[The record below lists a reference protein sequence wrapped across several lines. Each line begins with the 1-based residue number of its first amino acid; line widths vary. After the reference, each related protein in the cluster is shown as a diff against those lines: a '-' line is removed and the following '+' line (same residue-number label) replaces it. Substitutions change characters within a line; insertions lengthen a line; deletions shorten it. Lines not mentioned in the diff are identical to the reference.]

1 MGEPVTTT
9 GSIDAKLTLDLSQWD
24 RAVAQVKAES
34 RDVGALDPKIKVDA
48 NVAEAVAK
56 LDSVAIAEQRLETAT
71 RQAANTASV
80 AYVAN
85 ERLAAVME
93 KRGRTDLQ
101 VTAATEAA
109 ARADR
114 NAEASEI
121 KLLAATDALNK
132 AKAEA
137 VRKSLEEAAANEVV
151 SKSDDKQAES
161 AKRAGQ
167 AQQGNISALGVF
179 IALAPAL
186 LGPVAA
192 ISAAA
197 VGLGV
202 AFGGMAAGGVAA
214 IMGIKK
220 EMADGTAVGN
230 QYAAGLGNLKSDLDQ
245 LSTSSANAMLGSF
258 NSIVADIN
266 VSMPFLNQML
276 SEGAAELGHMGDTA
290 LRGVLSGLQQMNPL
304 IQDGAVQLE
313 KFVTWLFSFTGT
325 NGFTEFIQYARDNLP
340 ATMQLIENLVTV
352 AGHILAAFAPLG
364 PVVLGFLNGLTDV
377 LNALPLPVLAGL
389 VSTAA
394 TIPTA
399 FGIASAVVGKFG
411 ETAALSAL
419 QVTIFG
425 TAINLAVPV
434 VGILTA
440 ILAGVGMAFAA
451 SAASTQQATSST
463 QDYTQAL
470 KDDNE
475 QLGINVRAQA
485 AKALSDAG
493 AYDAARTLGVSQ
505 TVLTDALMGVAGAQD
520 IVNDAVKKGTAYTED
535 NTQKVHTG
543 GTANLVMSDSQKKT
557 ASAIALVTGQL
568 GIQTAAI
575 DKNKQ
580 GIIDQKAAMDTT
592 TGALTAQQIAL
603 QQQAAQYGSS
613 VPVYQ
618 AAVKS
623 QQDVA
628 AQTAQTT
635 ANMIQQNDAAG
646 LLKMTLDGLNGK
658 AISAAQAQ
666 NAFDSQL
673 ANMGTHVDQVGK
685 TVQFTTANIGD
696 MSAASVALRGQLNSQ
711 VSGLQAV
718 VEANGG
724 LNDSTGQAKAEMEK
738 MRQQIIDNAVAHGV
752 DKDAV
757 TAYVDKLLTIP
768 ASVPPTKLQ
777 IDKAKAEADIA
788 AFQAHVDAIH
798 GKTIDL
804 ITRESTQKTA
814 DTLGTRTDP
823 VTGEQSTYVSTPG
836 VAEAPGNGGVGTATG
851 GSMWIARAQGGMVN
865 YLASGGFPGGPSGTD
880 TVPAWLTPKE
890 FVVKRASAESIG
902 LSNLNYMNATGQL
915 PPQGQAV
922 NVSVTVQN
930 PFTGEEVQAVVKS
943 VAVSAASAAIT
954 AANQDASRRPSR

>member
-1 MGEPVTTT
+1 MTDTTTT
-9 GSIDAKLTLDLSQWD
+9 GSIDAKLGIDLSAFKRGAD
-24 RAVAQVKAES
+24 EVKADAREL
-34 RDVGALDPKIKVDA
+34 GALDPTIKVDA
-48 NVAEAVAK
+48 NVASAVAK
-56 LDSVAIAEQRLETAT
+56 LDSVRVAEDRVETAT
-71 RQAANTASV
+71 RQAANTAST
-80 AYVAN
+80 AYIAN
-85 ERLAAVME
+85 ERLAAIME

-101 VTAATEAA
+101 VAAATEAA

-114 NAEASEI
+114 NAEASEVR
-121 KLLAATDALNK
+121 LLRATEALNL

-137 VRKSLEEAAANEVV
+137 VRKSLEEASANEVEAKSAEKSFQANNQRV
-151 SKSDDKQAES
+151 SGLQV
-161 AKRAGQ
+161 
-167 AQQGNISALGVF
+167 L

-186 LGPVAA
+186 LGPATAIAA
-192 ISAAA
+192 SA

-202 AFGGMAAGGVAA
+202 AFGVMGGAGVAA
-214 IMGIKK
+214 ILGIKR

-230 QYAAGLGNLKSDLDQ
+230 QYSAGLGTLKGDFSELG
-245 LSTSSANAMLGSF
+245 STSATAMLSAF
-258 NSIVADIN
+258 NNAVGDTN
-266 VSMPFLNQML
+266 VKMPFLNQAL
-276 SEGAAELGHMGDTA
+276 HDGSAALGNMGGTA
-290 LRGVLSGLQQMNPL
+290 LRGVLDGLEQMNPL
-304 IQDGAVQLE
+304 IQDGTVELS
-313 KFVTWLFSFTGT
+313 KFVTWLFSFNGT

-340 ATMQLIENLVTV
+340 GTMTLIENLVTL
-352 AGHILAAFAPLG
+352 AGRILAAYAPLG
-364 PVVLGFLNGLTDV
+364 PVVLGFLDGLTGG
-377 LNALPLPVLAGL
+377 LNSLPLPVLAGL
-389 VSTAA
+389 VTTAT
-394 TIPTA
+394 TIAPAFNIGKMAVSNFGDTA
-399 FGIASAVVGKFG
+399 I
-411 ETAALSAL
+411 LSAL
-419 QVTIFG
+419 KVDALG
-425 TAINLAVPV
+425 VSMNLAVPV

-440 ILAGVGMAFAA
+440 ILAGAAMAMAT
-451 SAASTQQATSST
+451 SAASTQQATSAT

-475 QLGINVRAQA
+475 QLGIHVRAQA

-493 AYDAARTLGVSQ
+493 AFDAARTLGISQ

-520 IVNDAVKKGTAYTED
+520 IVTAATDKASQMAVGSGERYRGAAKDNVDAQNKQINAAKTVTDAL
-535 NTQKVHTG
+535 NTQSG
-543 GTANLVMSDSQKKT
+543 
-557 ASAIALVTGQL
+557 AIER
-568 GIQTAAI
+568 
-575 DKNKQ
+575 NKQ

-603 QQQAAQYGSS
+603 QGQASQYGSS

-623 QQDVA
+623 QQDLA
-628 AQTAQTT
+628 DQAAQTT

-673 ANMGTHVDQVGK
+673 ANMGTHVDKVGK

-711 VSGLQAV
+711 VSGLMAV

-757 TAYVDKLLTIP
+757 TAYIDKLLAIP
-768 ASVPPTKLQ
+768 KTVPPTKLE

-788 AFQAHVDAIH
+788 EFQRQVDAVH

-836 VAEAPGNGGVGTATG
+836 GAETPGSGTGTATKGTFLGYAHG
-851 GSMWIARAQGGMVN
+851 GPVA
-865 YLASGGFPGGPSGTD
+865 YLASGGHPGGPRGSD

-890 FVVKRASAESIG
+890 FVMKRASADSIG
-902 LSNLNYMNATGQL
+902 LPALNYMNQTGQL
-915 PPQGQAV
+915 PPQASSGAP
-922 NVSVTVQN
+922 VTVNLVLDGQIIDSRIVDVSRLQ
-930 PFTGEEVQAVVKS
+930 VQAG
-943 VAVSAASAAIT
+943 IG
-954 AANQDASRRPSR
+954 AANQDAARRPSR